1 MVSDE
6 LWGENLGIEER
17 EKMEKLEER
26 YMRWVME
33 VDRTTPGYLIRE
45 EIQREK

>member
-1 MVSDE
+1 MGWKFRDRGKRE
-6 LWGENLGIEER
+6 DGEIERKVYE
-17 EKMEKLEER
+17 
-26 YMRWVME
+26 ME